1 MERIYIISRFRANT
15 EKEQKFNC
23 DVARYVCRQIAA
35 AGGIPVAPHL
45 FYTQFLDDSFE
56 DDRERGIEMGLND
69 LRRSKEYLLVLV
81 DGKLS
86 SGMKRELAEAARL
99 NMRGHI
105 ISVTHEK
112 MRQAMKV
119 VR

>member
-1 MERIYIISRFRANT
+1 MSADRSSRRHS
-15 EKEQKFNC
+15 
-23 DVARYVCRQIAA
+23 
-35 AGGIPVAPHL
+35 GGTPSFLYAV
-45 FYTQFLDDSFE
+45 LDDSFE

-69 LRRSKEYLLVLV
+69 LRRSNEYLLVLV